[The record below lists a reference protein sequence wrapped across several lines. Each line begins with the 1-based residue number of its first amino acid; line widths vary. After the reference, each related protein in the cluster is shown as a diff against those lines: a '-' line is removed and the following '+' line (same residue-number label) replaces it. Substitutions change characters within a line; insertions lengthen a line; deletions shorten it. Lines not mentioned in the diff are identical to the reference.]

1 MNRYGSKVF
10 DGEIM
15 GIFDRDDGLSEEERE
30 QQQIKKF
37 LEEYEDSWTIKD
49 NKIQF
54 TNLNKMTEYYS
65 LLNQLID

>member
-37 LEEYEDSWTIKD
+37 LEENDIFKGVECECLTQY
-49 NKIQF
+49 
-54 TNLNKMTEYYS
+54 
-65 LLNQLID
+65 